1 MGKWTGVVTNG
12 GSALLS
18 SWIAGTTL
26 NFTGATSGTGTV
38 AAAALLAQTA
48 LVNQKQTS
56 SVTGYEKVTNG
67 VKIRIQIAAPQ
78 AGYTLN
84 QFGVWAKLGS
94 GTSTLLAL
102 FQNEEGVPIPSYAD
116 SPDFVY
122 TFYGIVAMDNT
133 GTFTV
138 TIDTSAVVSMT
149 TMTAAITTAVADKQD
164 KIMVSGLLKGD
175 GAGNIT
181 PATAGTDYGLPLA
194 TGAGAPTTATIGVA
208 GQHYYDSSTGKEYV
222 CSGKDSSG
230 KYQWKLSGASDAAD
244 LTYNGGS
251 LDTALD
257 TMSQDVADLGDAVS
271 GSKTLTGTTDPTSS
285 TAGAVGQMYLNTAS
299 GDTFICTAANTS
311 TGVYTWGA
319 TGSKPVYPQIVAT
332 VTTGSA
338 VTCTD
343 GTTTLTATAA
353 GGKAT
358 FDIPSYGNW
367 TLQATLSGQT
377 STAEV
382 IAVDSVKQYAVTLSY
397 FSATLTVTAESGAV
411 VTATDGTHTYT
422 GTCASNGKCALT
434 LRYSG
439 TYTVSA
445 VKSDAISST
454 TTVSVATSGGSYT
467 ATVTFCT
474 LTVTIDSGSVVT
486 VTKSGVSL
494 TATSTGTAKFY
505 LPSTGTWDVTATLS
519 GETASGSASCSS
531 YSGYSLELSYV
542 KVFGVVWNYA
552 NTSTALSRLTKTNDP
567 NGLVNVNITTEPSAA
582 VGTGSGSSPFDSYAP
597 WSGMDEYNII
607 SNAVSYKKGSSNF
620 SRTNYDTM
628 VLIPEYYFKIVDDA
642 TNSKRYFYVADKAK
656 TGFSKHPGS
665 GRYVGR
671 YNTISGYYSKSGSSP
686 QVNMTRSTA
695 RSNSTAKGSK
705 WCLHDFAS
713 WCAVWLLYLV
723 EFADWNSQTE
733 IGRGN
738 VDSGSVQNN
747 GGTDSMTYH
756 TGRASGT
763 DGSTQVQYRHIENPW
778 GNVWEWIDGANFSE
792 RVSYICTTPAN
803 YADDTSSNYTAA
815 GITLTTDGWI
825 TKLGMSGTFPWAF
838 LPTAVGGSETTYLAD
853 SVGSYTGWRVLMV
866 GGSCSNCGNGSYAG
880 LFYFYAGSSSSYAFS
895 YIGARL
901 LFVP

>member
-56 SVTGYEKVTNG
+56 SVTGYEKVTKG
-67 VKIRIQIAAPQ
+67 VKIRIQISAPQ

-149 TMTAAITTAVADKQD
+149 TMTEAITTAVAAKQD

-175 GAGNIT
+175 GTGNIT
-181 PATAGTDYGLPLA
+181 TATAGTDYGLPLA

-222 CSGKDSSG
+222 CTGKNGSS
-230 KYQWKLSGASDAAD
+230 YLWKQSGASDAAD

-257 TMSQDVADLGDAVS
+257 TMGQTVSDLGDAVS
-271 GSKTLTGTTDPTSS
+271 GSKTLTGTVDPTSS

-319 TGSKPVYPQIVAT
+319 TGSKPVYPQIV
-332 VTTGSA
+332 VSITTGSSI
-338 VTCTD
+338 TCTD
-343 GTTTLTATAA
+343 GTTALTATAA
-353 GGKAT
+353 DGKAT
-358 FDIPSYGNW
+358 FEIPNYGSW
-367 TLQATLSGQT
+367 TVQATLSGQT
-377 STAEV
+377 SASEV
-382 IAVDSVKQYAVTLSY
+382 INVDSVKQYAVTLSY

-411 VTATDGTHTYT
+411 VTATDGTHAYT

-439 TYTVSA
+439 TYSVSA
-445 VKSDAISST
+445 VKNNAASSAASVSAT
-454 TTVSVATSGGSYT
+454 TTGGSYT

-474 LTVTIDSGSVVT
+474 LTVTVDSGSSVT

-505 LPSTGTWDVTATLS
+505 LPSTGTWDVTSTLS

-567 NGLVNVNITTEPSAA
+567 NGLVTVNITTEPSAA

-607 SNAVSYKKGSSNF
+607 NNAVSYQKGSTNF
-620 SRTNYDTM
+620 SRTNYDTA
-628 VLIPEYYFKIVDDA
+628 VFIPEYYFKIVDDS
-642 TNSKRYFYVADKAK
+642 TNSKRYFYIADKAK
-656 TGFSKHPGS
+656 TGFTKHPGS

-686 QVNMTRSTA
+686 LVNITRATA
-695 RSNSTAKGSK
+695 RTNSKAKGSK

-738 VDSGSVQNN
+738 VDSNSVQSN

-778 GNVWEWIDGANFSE
+778 GNVWEWIDGANFS
-792 RVSYICTTPAN
+792 STTPYICTTPAN
-803 YADDTSSNYTAA
+803 YADDTSTNYTAA
-815 GITLTTDGWI
+815 GVTLPSSGWI
-825 TKLGMSGTFPWAF
+825 KKIGVSGTFPWAF
-838 LPTAVGGSETTYLAD
+838 LPDTNGGSETTYIPD
-853 SVGSYTGWRVLMV
+853 YVGSSSGWYVFMV
-866 GGSCSNCGNGSYAG
+866 GGSYGNGSYAG
-880 LFYFYAGSSSSYAFS
+880 LFYFYANYTSGNAYSDV
-895 YIGARL
+895 GARL